1 LIAAAWDRQEGS
13 IVLFRG
19 LSLAFVKGAAMAEFR
34 KKAEECLRA
43 AEKMHDQAER
53 IAMIRTACDY
63 MNLADEAA
71 DVDCAHKG
79 KSSRSDK

>member
-1 LIAAAWDRQEGS
+1 
-13 IVLFRG
+13 
-19 LSLAFVKGAAMAEFR
+19 MTEFR

-43 AEKMHDQAER
+43 AEKMRDRAER

-71 DVDCAHKG
+71 DIDCADRG
-79 KSSRSDK
+79 KSTLNNE